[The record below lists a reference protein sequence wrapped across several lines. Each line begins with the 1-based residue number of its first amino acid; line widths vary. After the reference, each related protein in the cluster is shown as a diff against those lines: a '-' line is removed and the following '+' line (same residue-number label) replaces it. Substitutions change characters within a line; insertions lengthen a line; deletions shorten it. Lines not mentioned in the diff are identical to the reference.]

1 MPTQSYVVRTLR
13 KAPDS
18 PRPDGISD
26 YRDPASNVDLVA
38 GAVHEIEA
46 HELRLSAEDVGER
59 LAKRDLR
66 STDLVMI
73 HGSWTTL
80 AESPPF
86 SELAQPY
93 ARRERLA
100 RGVLD
105 TAILCGFLGL
115 PLLIMF
121 LRVYLRSLV

>member
-13 KAPDS
+13 KSPDS
-18 PRPDGISD
+18 PRPEGSSNF
-26 YRDPASNVDLVA
+26 RDPFANVDAVA

-46 HELRLSAEDVGER
+46 HELRLSAEDVAER
-59 LAKRDLR
+59 LAQRSLR

-73 HGSWTTL
+73 HGGWTTL
-80 AESPPF
+80 AESQPF

-93 ARRERLA
+93 ARRERLV
-100 RGVLD
+100 RGLLD

-115 PLLIMF
+115 WLLILF
-121 LRVYLRSLV
+121 LRVYLRSP